1 MADSMEVVMDK
12 FQTKNH
18 TFIFGAAK
26 KMSTQASVDK
36 S

>member
-1 MADSMEVVMDK
+1 MDK
-12 FQTKNH
+12 SQTKNH